1 MRVELFEVEGM
12 GPVLVVAG
20 SLRQGRRSFRVA
32 EYVHDKL
39 ARLTTDE
46 IVLLDP
52 RDFAAIPPFDQ
63 VTQTDLTRRLAETF
77 AAASAFV
84 FVVPEWH
91 AGIPGH
97 LKNMIDYLGA
107 DHFWGKPA
115 AIITVSSA
123 SGGPN
128 VASSLRDVL
137 GVLGATLVAP
147 FVYVRNIKTAWDE
160 ETGRLAE
167 ERIDAA
173 IDMALRKLLQVRET
187 TIGARA

>member
-1 MRVELFEVEGM
+1 M
-12 GPVLVVAG
+12 GPILVVAG

-32 EYVHDKL
+32 EYVRDKL
-39 ARLTTDE
+39 ARLTAGE
-46 IVLLDP
+46 IALLDP

-77 AAASAFV
+77 AAVSAFV

-107 DHFWGKPA
+107 DHFWGKPV
-115 AIITVSSA
+115 AIVTVSSA

-137 GVLGATLVAP
+137 GVLGATFVAP

-160 ETGRLAE
+160 ETGRLADD
-167 ERIDAA
+167 RVDTA
-173 IDMALRKLLQVRET
+173 IDLALRRLLQVREAGV
-187 TIGARA
+187 GARA